1 MIMGYIV
8 DIKNKLDSMKNRDL
22 HVEFY
27 QLADILIEHQPEALD
42 ILLKVINI
50 YDQVARKE
58 YGQRRTIE
66 NLKRKQ
72 EMSAWSADARK
83 GQL

>member
-8 DIKNKLDSMKNRDL
+8 DIKNKLNTMKNRDL
-22 HVEFY
+22 HFEFY

-42 ILLKVINI
+42 LLLNVINK
-50 YDQVARKE
+50 YDAIARKE
-58 YGQRRTIE
+58 YGQRKTIE

-72 EMSAWSADARK
+72 EMSAWSADSRR

>member
-1 MIMGYIV
+1 MGYIV

-22 HVEFY
+22 HFEFY
-27 QLADILIEHQPEALD
+27 QLADILIEHQPESLD
-42 ILLKVINI
+42 LLLNVINK
-50 YDQVARKE
+50 YDSLARKE

-66 NLKRKQ
+66 NLKRKH
-72 EMSAWSADARK
+72 EMSAWSSDARK